1 MGYKRVRIENE
12 KIIPSS
18 QHDQEAVL
26 YEVVSNKETN
36 SMFRTI
42 SYANK
47 GNRLNRFD
55 ISDHTKYGG
64 VFSVDWVGINVEPNP
79 DGTKKSGGLTFKWG
93 EEVVLDYRADLIVNI
108 LLGEFQTLR
117 EAELYAIKFAQSFG
131 DVKSFY
137 GYHPLFEKEDLT
149 IEDIPTVFT
158 WDGGSRPIEIKCPR
172 VDKKILQENKEKA
185 ERRLL
190 EKEAR
195 LNGKEDTRIMVKV
208 LLNVDLNAIQESI
221 QSHLESEV
229 STVENVGADGDSVYN
244 VDEVDVSVKSTG
256 EIEATFYLERESGK
270 FASADDL
277 RSEIVNQLGSSNSV
291 EIPIEVTE

>member
-18 QHDQEAVL
+18 QHDEEAVL
-26 YEVVSNKETN
+26 YEVISNKETD
-36 SMFRTI
+36 SVLRSI

-47 GNRLNRFD
+47 GNRLNRFN
-55 ISDHTKYGG
+55 ISDQTKYGG
-64 VFSVDWVGINVEPNP
+64 VFSVDWVWVNVEPNP
-79 DGTKKSGGLTFKWG
+79 NGTKKEGVSLEWGGK
-93 EEVVLDYRADLIVNI
+93 VVLDYSADLIVDI

-117 EAELYAIKFAQSFG
+117 EAELYTIKFAQSFG

-158 WDGGSRPIEIKCPR
+158 WDGGSRPIQIKCPR
-172 VDKKILQENKEKA
+172 IDKKILEENKEKA
-185 ERRLL
+185 KRRLL

-229 STVENVGADGDSVYN
+229 STVENVGADGTSVYN

-277 RSEIVNQLGSSNSV
+277 RGEIVNQLGNNNSV